1 MDRRR
6 LAAHEAGHA
15 VAAHLLDRV
24 IPMVSI
30 DYAPTGGGVSVD
42 RLPPE
47 PLGHRRRPLGHWYEE
62 ESDCLTVLAGAL
74 SEDIDH
80 DDVPAF
86 PRTPQRVPE
95 DPPRDPYPDLPEI
108 PVAWQEADE
117 PGWPEGSQSDEDQ
130 VRRLTA
136 GIAGC
141 EAERAALELALR
153 YRALGMVESAH
164 FKALHKALMDRL
176 LVEGELYAAEIR
188 FTLQRAELHYLLNAI
203 PEDTDAPEAAT

>member
-24 IPMVSI
+24 IPMVSL

-47 PLGHRRRPLGHWYEE
+47 PLGHRRRPLGHWYEA

-108 PVAWQEADE
+108 PVAWQEADT
-117 PGWPEGSQSDEDQ
+117 PDWPEGSQSDEDQ

-141 EAERAALELALR
+141 EAERAALRTGTALPGAGDGVL
-153 YRALGMVESAH
+153 RALQGTPQGAH
-164 FKALHKALMDRL
+164 GPPSHGGR
-176 LVEGELYAAEIR
+176 AAR
-188 FTLQRAELHYLLNAI
+188 R
-203 PEDTDAPEAAT
+203 